1 MRSARGLLALA
12 AISLLLAGCGRD
24 APEAVETETVV
35 PVTTQAA
42 RTGDVRATIHATG
55 TVTPAPGADQLVTAP
70 ESARIVALPKAEGDH
85 VRRGDLLVRFEIP
98 SLSADAASKTAEV
111 DRARARLEN
120 AKAAQTRAHDL
131 FDRGV
136 AARKEVEDADRE
148 RSDAEAALREADAG
162 RRASA
167 TLAARTEVHA
177 LFDGIV
183 ATRTHNP
190 GDVVDASATDPILRV
205 IDPSRLEVVA
215 AVPLSDI
222 ANVETG
228 AAARLL
234 LPGGEEPE
242 ALKVIS
248 RPAAVQAQTGT
259 APVRLAFLRRTS
271 LPAGTP
277 VQVDI
282 DGPLH
287 TGVVVVPTSAIVRE
301 GDEAAVFVDAG
312 GKAQRRPVT
321 LGVSGGERVEVRS
334 GLRAGE
340 MVIVSGQNGLP
351 DGTAVTAAVPGAK

>member
-1 MRSARGLLALA
+1 MRTARALA
-12 AISLLLAGCGRD
+12 ALGAVALLLTACGKD

-35 PVTTQAA
+35 RVRTEPAA
-42 RTGDVRATIHATG
+42 MGDVRATIHATG

-70 ESARIVALPKAEGDH
+70 ESARIIALPKAEGDR

-98 SLSADAASKTAEV
+98 SLSADAASKSAEV

-131 FDRGV
+131 FARGV

-148 RSDAEAALREADAG
+148 RSDAEAALREAEAG
-162 RRASA
+162 QRASA
-167 TLAARTEVHA
+167 TLAGRTEVHA
-177 LFDGIV
+177 RFDGVV
-183 ATRTHNP
+183 ASRTHNP

-222 ANVETG
+222 ADVQEG

-234 LPGGEEPE
+234 LAGGEEPE
-242 ALKVIS
+242 PLKVIS

-259 APVRLAFLRRTS
+259 APVRLAFLRRAI

-287 TGVVVVPTSAIVRE
+287 ENVVVVPASAIVRE
-301 GDEAAVFVDAG
+301 GDEAAVFLVKD
-312 GKAQRRPVT
+312 GKAQRRAVT
-321 LGVSGGERVEVRS
+321 LGVSGGDRVEVRS

-340 MVIVSGQNGLP
+340 PVIVSGQNGLP
-351 DGTAVTAAVPGAK
+351 DGTAVTTASSDGK

>member
-1 MRSARGLLALA
+1 MRSARPLLALA
-12 AISLLLAGCGRD
+12 ALSLVLAGCGKD

-35 PVTTQAA
+35 PVTTEPAG
-42 RTGDVRATIHATG
+42 TGDVHATIHATG

-70 ESARIVALPKAEGDH
+70 ESARIADLPKAEGDR

-98 SLSADAASKTAEV
+98 SLSADAASKSAEV

-148 RSDAEAALREADAG
+148 MSDAQAALREAEAG
-162 RRASA
+162 QRAST
-167 TLAARTEVHA
+167 TLAGRTEVHA
-177 LFDGIV
+177 RFDGIV
-183 ATRTHNP
+183 ASRTHNP

-205 IDPSRLEVVA
+205 IDPARLEVVA

-222 ANVETG
+222 ADIHTG
-228 AAARLL
+228 ATARLL
-234 LPGGEEPE
+234 RPGGEEPE
-242 ALKVIS
+242 SLKVIS
-248 RPAAVQAQTGT
+248 RPAAVEALTGT
-259 APVRLAFLRRTS
+259 APVRLAFVHGTD

-282 DGPLH
+282 DGPQH
-287 TGVVVVPTSAIVRE
+287 RNVVVVPASAIVRE
-301 GDEAAVFVDAG
+301 GEEAAVFVVND

-321 LGVSGGERVEVRS
+321 LGVSGRDRVEIRS

-340 MVIVSGQNGLP
+340 NVIVSGQNGLP
-351 DGTAVTAAVPGAK
+351 DGTAVTTAAASAK

>member
-1 MRSARGLLALA
+1 MKSARALLALA
-12 AISLLLAGCGRD
+12 VLALLLTACGKD
-24 APEAVETETVV
+24 APEAVETATVV
-35 PVTTQAA
+35 SVRTEPAV
-42 RTGDVRATIHATG
+42 TGDIRATIHATG
-55 TVTPAPGADQLVTAP
+55 TVTPAPGADQVVTAP
-70 ESARIVALPKAEGDH
+70 ESGRIAALPKAEGDR

-148 RSDAEAALREADAG
+148 RSDAEAALREAEAG
-162 RRASA
+162 QRASA
-167 TLAARTEVHA
+167 TLAERREVHA
-177 LFDGIV
+177 RFDGIV
-183 ATRTHNP
+183 ASRTHNP
-190 GDVVDASATDPILRV
+190 GDVVEASATDPILRV

-242 ALKVIS
+242 PLKVIS
-248 RPAAVQAQTGT
+248 RPAAVEAATGT
-259 APVRLAFLRRTS
+259 APVRLAFVHQTR

-287 TGVVVVPTSAIVRE
+287 KNVVVVPASAIVRE
-301 GDEAAVFVDAG
+301 GDEAAVFVVND

-321 LGVSGGERVEVRS
+321 LGVSGGDSVEIRS
-334 GLRAGE
+334 GVRTGE
-340 MVIVSGQNGLP
+340 PVIVSGQNGLP
-351 DGTAVTAAVPGAK
+351 DGTAVTTAATSVK